1 MIDYMFPMNIIRKIN
16 QQLAISGQITPEQ
29 LQQLAD
35 DGYKSVLNLCF
46 ANESI
51 SWTNEQQKTELL
63 GLYYVNLPTKI
74 ENLIHQTA
82 KQVFQIIDELP
93 KPLLIHC
100 DNSKRSAAIVLLYI
114 STKQGIAFEQVW
126 QQTINLD
133 LL

>member
-1 MIDYMFPMNIIRKIN
+1 MNIIRKIN
-16 QQLAISGQITPEQ
+16 QQLAISGQIRPEQ
-29 LQQLAD
+29 LNQQAD

-63 GLYYVNLPTKI
+63 GLYYVNQPTKI

-100 DNSKRSAAIVLLYI
+100 DNSKRSAAIVLL
-114 STKQGIAFEQVW
+114 
-126 QQTINLD
+126 
-133 LL
+133 